1 MDNVER
7 ILSFID
13 ENNNE
18 PEEQEEQPE
27 TKQEMKQQTEQTQQE
42 QQPEAQ
48 PETQTNINES
58 TGEYTNINNT
68 NANYDYTR
76 DDKQYK
82 SMLRK
87 LNNNIKKSRYPCV
100 IEIGGEGNANM
111 MFNNESELKTYL
123 NNLKDERRKFIK
135 ESKQKEIN
143 EYVSKNKK
151 SLKRINAKEYIKN
164 DDELFSDS
172 EEALTD
178 ARNAVRQRKIYK
190 KGPLK
195 AIQHEEEIIEVPRTS
210 KKDRKTLIK
219 NIKKNPEQ
227 LKELVRTKDNNE
239 FDNKTEEILRDNEE
253 MQQIYNIHHNNPF
266 NKDITWTRDSF
277 LKAMDD
283 MIYEHEQKK
292 QEAKDAKRS
301 EEAKKRLKEDTE
313 IRRARQ
319 TNNLYNDYIIS
330 SGINPDLMKRY

>member
-13 ENNNE
+13 ENNDK
-18 PEEQEEQPE
+18 PEEAEANTTTQQEQTE
-27 TKQEMKQQTEQTQQE
+27 TKQEQEQTDNI
-42 QQPEAQ
+42 
-48 PETQTNINES
+48 PETQQQTNINES
-58 TGEYTNINNT
+58 TGEYTNTNNT

-164 DDELFSDS
+164 DDELLSDS
-172 EEALTD
+172 EE
-178 ARNAVRQRKIYK
+178 QRKIYK

-227 LKELVRTKDNNE
+227 LKELVKTKDNNE

-253 MQQIYNIHHNNPF
+253 MQNIYNIHHNNPF
-266 NKDITWTRDSF
+266 NKDITWTRESF

-283 MIYEHEQKK
+283 MINEHEQHQRMQNEVKKK
-292 QEAKDAKRS
+292 QDVKQ
-301 EEAKKRLKEDTE
+301 RLREDNE
-313 IRRARQ
+313 IRRPRQ
-319 TNNLYNDYIIS
+319 TSNLYNNYVIS
-330 SGINPDLMKRY
+330 SGINPDLIKRY

>member
-27 TKQEMKQQTEQTQQE
+27 TKQGTKQQTEQTQQE

-164 DDELFSDS
+164 DDEILSDS
-172 EEALTD
+172 EEQK
-178 ARNAVRQRKIYK
+178 RIYK

-253 MQQIYNIHHNNPF
+253 MQNIYNIHHNNPF

-292 QEAKDAKRS
+292 QEAK
-301 EEAKKRLKEDTE
+301 KRLREDTE
-313 IRRARQ
+313 IRRVRQ
-319 TNNLYNDYIIS
+319 TNNLYKDYVIS

>member
-18 PEEQEEQPE
+18 PEEQEE
-27 TKQEMKQQTEQTQQE
+27 TTTQQTEQTQQE
-42 QQPEAQ
+42 QPTE
-48 PETQTNINES
+48 QTNSTEKMLERSEINES

-123 NNLKDERRKFIK
+123 NNLKDERRKYIK

-164 DDELFSDS
+164 DDEILSDS
-172 EEALTD
+172 EE
-178 ARNAVRQRKIYK
+178 QRKIYK

-253 MQQIYNIHHNNPF
+253 MQNIYNIHHNNPF

-292 QEAKDAKRS
+292 QEAK
-301 EEAKKRLKEDTE
+301 KRLREDTE
-313 IRRARQ
+313 IRRQRQ
-319 TNNLYNDYIIS
+319 TNNLYKDYVIS

>member
-13 ENNNE
+13 ESNNE
-18 PEEQEEQPE
+18 PEEQEKQTDNTQTE
-27 TKQEMKQQTEQTQQE
+27 TKQDNTTEQAPNDVERSE
-42 QQPEAQ
+42 QQN
-48 PETQTNINES
+48 NINES

-123 NNLKDERRKFIK
+123 NNLKDERRKIIK

-143 EYVSKNKK
+143 EYVNKNKK

-164 DDELFSDS
+164 DDEILSDS
-172 EEALTD
+172 EET
-178 ARNAVRQRKIYK
+178 RKIYK

-227 LKELVRTKDNNE
+227 LKELVKTKDNNE

-253 MQQIYNIHHNNPF
+253 MQNIYNIHHNNPF
-266 NKDITWTRDSF
+266 NKDITWTRESF

-292 QEAKDAKRS
+292 Q
-301 EEAKKRLKEDTE
+301 EAKKRLKEDTE

-319 TNNLYNDYIIS
+319 TNNLYNNYVIT
-330 SGINPDLMKRY
+330 SGINPDLIKRY

>member
-1 MDNVER
+1 MNAIDR

-13 ENNNE
+13 NDNNIEEE
-18 PEEQEEQPE
+18 PETQPE
-27 TKQEMKQQTEQTQQE
+27 QQTEQQPEQPTT
-42 QQPEAQ
+42 QQPEQ
-48 PETQTNINES
+48 PTETQQNNINES
-58 TGEYTNINNT
+58 TGELNEVNINNT

-87 LNNNIKKSRYPCV
+87 LNNNIKKSRYPCI
-100 IEIGGEGNANM
+100 IEIGGDGNANM

-123 NNLKDERRKFIK
+123 NNLKDERRKYIK

-143 EYVSKNKK
+143 EYVNKNKK

-164 DDELFSDS
+164 DDELLSDS
-172 EEALTD
+172 EE
-178 ARNAVRQRKIYK
+178 QRKIYK

-227 LKELVRTKDNNE
+227 LKELVKTKDNNE

-253 MQQIYNIHHNNPF
+253 MQNIYNIHHNNPF

-292 QEAKDAKRS
+292 QEAK
-301 EEAKKRLKEDTE
+301 KRLRDDNE
-313 IRRARQ
+313 IRRTRQ
-319 TNNLYNDYIIS
+319 TNNLYNDYVIS
-330 SGINPDLMKRY
+330 SGINPDLIKRY

>member
-13 ENNNE
+13 ENNNDTEE
-18 PEEQEEQPE
+18 PEEQQQKQTTQQTDNTTTQQTDNTTE
-27 TKQEMKQQTEQTQQE
+27 TK
-42 QQPEAQ
+42 
-48 PETQTNINES
+48 PETQQQNNINES

-87 LNNNIKKSRYPCV
+87 LNNNIKKSRYPCI
-100 IEIGGEGNANM
+100 IEIGGDGNANM

-123 NNLKDERRKFIK
+123 NNLKDERRKYIK

-164 DDELFSDS
+164 DDELLSDS
-172 EEALTD
+172 EE
-178 ARNAVRQRKIYK
+178 QRKIYK

-227 LKELVRTKDNNE
+227 LKELVKTKDNNE
-239 FDNKTEEILRDNEE
+239 FDNLTEEILRDNEE
-253 MQQIYNIHHNNPF
+253 MQNIYNIHHNNPF

-292 QEAKDAKRS
+292 QEAK
-301 EEAKKRLKEDTE
+301 KRLREDTE

-319 TNNLYNDYIIS
+319 TNNLYNDYVIS

>member
-18 PEEQEEQPE
+18 PEEQEETTTEAPTDARNE
-27 TKQEMKQQTEQTQQE
+27 VRQQTDNTTQQ
-42 QQPEAQ
+42 
-48 PETQTNINES
+48 QTNINESNNINES

-164 DDELFSDS
+164 DDEILSDS
-172 EEALTD
+172 EEQK
-178 ARNAVRQRKIYK
+178 RIYK

-227 LKELVRTKDNNE
+227 LKELVKTKDNNE

-253 MQQIYNIHHNNPF
+253 MQNIYNIHHNNPF
-266 NKDITWTRDSF
+266 NKDITWTRESF

-292 QEAKDAKRS
+292 QEAK
-301 EEAKKRLKEDTE
+301 KRLREDTE

-319 TNNLYNDYIIS
+319 TNNLYKDYVIS

>member
-1 MDNVER
+1 
-7 ILSFID
+7 
-13 ENNNE
+13 
-18 PEEQEEQPE
+18 
-27 TKQEMKQQTEQTQQE
+27 
-42 QQPEAQ
+42 
-48 PETQTNINES
+48 
-58 TGEYTNINNT
+58 
-68 NANYDYTR
+68 
-76 DDKQYK
+76 
-82 SMLRK
+82 
-87 LNNNIKKSRYPCV
+87 
-100 IEIGGEGNANM
+100 

-143 EYVSKNKK
+143 EYVNKNKK

-164 DDELFSDS
+164 DDELLSDS
-172 EEALTD
+172 EE
-178 ARNAVRQRKIYK
+178 QRKIYK

-253 MQQIYNIHHNNPF
+253 MRNIYNIHHNNPF
-266 NKDITWTRDSF
+266 NKDITWTRESF

-283 MIYEHEQKK
+283 MIYDHEQKK
-292 QEAKDAKRS
+292 QD
-301 EEAKKRLKEDTE
+301 AKKRLREDTE

-319 TNNLYNDYIIS
+319 TNNLYKDYVIS

>member
-18 PEEQEEQPE
+18 PEEQEETTTQQPE
-27 TKQEMKQQTEQTQQE
+27 QPTEQTVE
-42 QQPEAQ
+42 QQQ
-48 PETQTNINES
+48 NNSTNGCLKRSEINESNNVNES
-58 TGEYTNINNT
+58 TGEYTNVNNST
-68 NANYDYTR
+68 ANYDYTR

-164 DDELFSDS
+164 DDEILSDS
-172 EEALTD
+172 ED
-178 ARNAVRQRKIYK
+178 QRKIYK

-195 AIQHEEEIIEVPRTS
+195 AIQHEEEFIEVPRTS

-227 LKELVRTKDNNE
+227 LKELVKTKDNNE

-253 MQQIYNIHHNNPF
+253 MQNIYNIHHNNPF

-292 QEAKDAKRS
+292 QDTKQ
-301 EEAKKRLKEDTE
+301 RLRDDTE
-313 IRRARQ
+313 IRRPRQ
-319 TNNLYNDYIIS
+319 TNNLYNDYVIS

>member
-1 MDNVER
+1 MDAVDR

-13 ENNNE
+13 NDNETEEPAPEQAPEPLPEPLPEQLPQQLPEQLPQQAPEQHMNN
-18 PEEQEEQPE
+18 
-27 TKQEMKQQTEQTQQE
+27 
-42 QQPEAQ
+42 
-48 PETQTNINES
+48 S
-58 TGEYTNINNT
+58 T
-68 NANYDYTR
+68 NYDYTR
-76 DDKQYK
+76 DEKQYK

-111 MFNNESELKTYL
+111 MFSDETEIKTYL
-123 NNLKDERRKFIK
+123 NNLKDERRKVIK
-135 ESKQKEIN
+135 EAKQKEIN
-143 EYVSKNKK
+143 EYVNKNKK
-151 SLKRINAKEYIKN
+151 SLKRINTKEYIKN
-164 DDELFSDS
+164 DDEMLSDS
-172 EEALTD
+172 EE
-178 ARNAVRQRKIYK
+178 QRKIYK

-195 AIQHEEEIIEVPRTS
+195 AIQHEEEYIEVPRTS

-239 FDNKTEEILRDNEE
+239 FEIKTEEILRDNEE
-253 MQQIYNIHHNNPF
+253 MKNIYNIHHNNPF
-266 NKDITWTRDSF
+266 NKDITWTRESF

-292 QEAKDAKRS
+292 QEAK
-301 EEAKKRLKEDTE
+301 KRLREDTE
-313 IRRARQ
+313 IRRVRQ
-319 TNNLYNDYIIS
+319 NNNIYNNYLIS

>member
-18 PEEQEEQPE
+18 PEEQEEQP
-27 TKQEMKQQTEQTQQE
+27 TQQPTQQANNTTDNITTEQPAE
-42 QQPEAQ
+42 QQ
-48 PETQTNINES
+48 QTNINES
-58 TGEYTNINNT
+58 TGEYTNINNS

-87 LNNNIKKSRYPCV
+87 LNNNIKKSRYPCI

-143 EYVSKNKK
+143 EYVNKNKK

-164 DDELFSDS
+164 DDELLSDS
-172 EEALTD
+172 EE
-178 ARNAVRQRKIYK
+178 QRKIYK

-253 MQQIYNIHHNNPF
+253 MQNIYNIHHNNPF

-292 QEAKDAKRS
+292 QEAKQ
-301 EEAKKRLKEDTE
+301 RLREDTE

-319 TNNLYNDYIIS
+319 TNNLYNDYVIS

>member
-13 ENNNE
+13 ENNNDTEE
-18 PEEQEEQPE
+18 PEEQQQKQTTQQTDNTTTQQTDNTTE
-27 TKQEMKQQTEQTQQE
+27 TK
-42 QQPEAQ
+42 
-48 PETQTNINES
+48 PETQQQNNINES

-87 LNNNIKKSRYPCV
+87 LNNNIKKSRYPCI
-100 IEIGGEGNANM
+100 IEIGGDGNANM

-123 NNLKDERRKFIK
+123 NNLKDERRKYIK

-143 EYVSKNKK
+143 EYVNKNKK

-164 DDELFSDS
+164 DDELLSDS
-172 EEALTD
+172 EE
-178 ARNAVRQRKIYK
+178 QRKIYK

-227 LKELVRTKDNNE
+227 LKELVKTKDNNE
-239 FDNKTEEILRDNEE
+239 FDNLTEEILRDNEE
-253 MQQIYNIHHNNPF
+253 MQNIYNIHHNNPF

-292 QEAKDAKRS
+292 QEAK
-301 EEAKKRLKEDTE
+301 KRLKEDTE

-319 TNNLYNDYIIS
+319 TNNLYNDYVIS

>member
-13 ENNNE
+13 ESNNDTE
-18 PEEQEEQPE
+18 EAEEQQQKQTTQQTDNTTTQQTDNTTE
-27 TKQEMKQQTEQTQQE
+27 TK
-42 QQPEAQ
+42 
-48 PETQTNINES
+48 PETQQQNNINES

-87 LNNNIKKSRYPCV
+87 LNNNIKKSRYPCI
-100 IEIGGEGNANM
+100 IEIGGDGNANM

-164 DDELFSDS
+164 DDELLSDS
-172 EEALTD
+172 EE
-178 ARNAVRQRKIYK
+178 QRKIYK

-227 LKELVRTKDNNE
+227 LKELVKTKDNNE
-239 FDNKTEEILRDNEE
+239 FDNLTEEILRDNEE
-253 MQQIYNIHHNNPF
+253 MQNIYNIHHNNPF

-292 QEAKDAKRS
+292 QEAK
-301 EEAKKRLKEDTE
+301 KRLKEDTE

-319 TNNLYNDYIIS
+319 TNNLYNDYVIS
-330 SGINPDLMKRY
+330 SGINPDLIKRY

>member
-18 PEEQEEQPE
+18 PEEQEEQQ
-27 TKQEMKQQTEQTQQE
+27 TTEQAPTDARNEVRQQE
-42 QQPEAQ
+42 Q
-48 PETQTNINES
+48 PETQPNINTSNNSTNGCLKRSEINES
-58 TGEYTNINNT
+58 TGEYTNVNNT

-100 IEIGGEGNANM
+100 IEIGGDGNANM

-164 DDELFSDS
+164 DDEILSDS
-172 EEALTD
+172 EE
-178 ARNAVRQRKIYK
+178 QRKIYK

-195 AIQHEEEIIEVPRTS
+195 AIQHEEEFIEVPRTS

-239 FDNKTEEILRDNEE
+239 FDNKTEEILRNNEE
-253 MQQIYNIHHNNPF
+253 MQNIYNIHHNNPF

-292 QEAKDAKRS
+292 QEAK
-301 EEAKKRLKEDTE
+301 KRLQEDTE

-319 TNNLYNDYIIS
+319 TSNLYNDYVIS

>member
-1 MDNVER
+1 MDAVDR

-13 ENNNE
+13 NDNETEEPAPEQAPEPLPEPLPEQLPQQLPEQLPQQAPEQHMNN
-18 PEEQEEQPE
+18 
-27 TKQEMKQQTEQTQQE
+27 
-42 QQPEAQ
+42 
-48 PETQTNINES
+48 S
-58 TGEYTNINNT
+58 T
-68 NANYDYTR
+68 NYDYTR
-76 DDKQYK
+76 DEKQYK

-111 MFNNESELKTYL
+111 MFSDETEIKTYL
-123 NNLKDERRKFIK
+123 NNLKDERRKVIK
-135 ESKQKEIN
+135 EAKQKEIN
-143 EYVSKNKK
+143 EYVNKNKK
-151 SLKRINAKEYIKN
+151 SLKRINTKEYIKN
-164 DDELFSDS
+164 DDEMLSDS
-172 EEALTD
+172 EE
-178 ARNAVRQRKIYK
+178 QRKIYK

-195 AIQHEEEIIEVPRTS
+195 AIQHEEEYIEVPRTS

-239 FDNKTEEILRDNEE
+239 FEIKTEEILRDNEE
-253 MQQIYNIHHNNPF
+253 MKNIYNIHHNNPF
-266 NKDITWTRDSF
+266 NKDITWTRESF

-292 QEAKDAKRS
+292 QEAK
-301 EEAKKRLKEDTE
+301 KRLREDTE
-313 IRRARQ
+313 IRRVRQ
-319 TNNLYNDYIIS
+319 NNNIYNNYMIS

>member
-1 MDNVER
+1 MDNVDR

-18 PEEQEEQPE
+18 PEEQEEQQP
-27 TKQEMKQQTEQTQQE
+27 TQQTDNTTTQPEQTPTQQ
-42 QQPEAQ
+42 QD
-48 PETQTNINES
+48 NINES
-58 TGEYTNINNT
+58 TGEYTNVNNS

-123 NNLKDERRKFIK
+123 NNLKDERRKYIK

-164 DDELFSDS
+164 DDEILSDS
-172 EEALTD
+172 EE
-178 ARNAVRQRKIYK
+178 QRKIYK

-227 LKELVRTKDNNE
+227 LKELVKTKDNNE

-253 MQQIYNIHHNNPF
+253 MQNIYNIHHNNPF
-266 NKDITWTRDSF
+266 NKDITWTRESF

-292 QEAKDAKRS
+292 QAPKDAKRS
-301 EEAKKRLKEDTE
+301 EEAKKRLREDTE

-319 TNNLYNDYIIS
+319 TNNLYNDYVIS

>member
-18 PEEQEEQPE
+18 PEEQEE
-27 TKQEMKQQTEQTQQE
+27 TTTQQQNNTTTEQPTEQPAE
-42 QQPEAQ
+42 QQQ
-48 PETQTNINES
+48 NNSTNGCLKRSEINES
-58 TGEYTNINNT
+58 TGEYTNINNS

-100 IEIGGEGNANM
+100 IEIGGDGNANM

-164 DDELFSDS
+164 DDEILSDS
-172 EEALTD
+172 EE
-178 ARNAVRQRKIYK
+178 QRKIYK

-253 MQQIYNIHHNNPF
+253 MQNIYNIHHNNPF

-292 QEAKDAKRS
+292 QEAK
-301 EEAKKRLKEDTE
+301 KRLKEDTE

-319 TNNLYNDYIIS
+319 TNNLYKDYVIS

>member
-1 MDNVER
+1 MDNVDR

-13 ENNNE
+13 ESNNE
-18 PEEQEEQPE
+18 PEEQVETE
-27 TKQEMKQQTEQTQQE
+27 TKQEQQAEQQAE
-42 QQPEAQ
+42 QQPKQ
-48 PETQTNINES
+48 QQNNVNES
-58 TGEYTNINNT
+58 TGEYTNSTNGCLNGVNINNT

-164 DDELFSDS
+164 DDEILSDS
-172 EEALTD
+172 EET
-178 ARNAVRQRKIYK
+178 RKIYK

-227 LKELVRTKDNNE
+227 LKELVKTKDNNE

-253 MQQIYNIHHNNPF
+253 MQNIYNIHHNNPF
-266 NKDITWTRDSF
+266 NKDITWTRESF

-283 MIYEHEQKK
+283 MINEHEQKK
-292 QEAKDAKRS
+292 QDAK
-301 EEAKKRLKEDTE
+301 KKLREDNE
-313 IRRARQ
+313 IRRPRQ
-319 TNNLYNDYIIS
+319 TNNLYNNYVIS
-330 SGINPDLMKRY
+330 SGINPDLIKRY

>member
-27 TKQEMKQQTEQTQQE
+27 APTDARNEVRQQTEQQTDNTTQQ
-42 QQPEAQ
+42 
-48 PETQTNINES
+48 QTNINESNNINES
-58 TGEYTNINNT
+58 TGEYTNVNNS

-100 IEIGGEGNANM
+100 IEIGGDGNANM

-164 DDELFSDS
+164 DDEILSDS
-172 EEALTD
+172 EE
-178 ARNAVRQRKIYK
+178 QRKIYK

-253 MQQIYNIHHNNPF
+253 MQNIYNIHHNNPF
-266 NKDITWTRDSF
+266 NKDITWTRESF

-283 MIYEHEQKK
+283 MINEHEQKK
-292 QEAKDAKRS
+292 QDS
-301 EEAKKRLKEDTE
+301 KKRLREDTE

-319 TNNLYNDYIIS
+319 TNNLYKDYVIS

>member
-1 MDNVER
+1 MDAVDR

-13 ENNNE
+13 NE
-18 PEEQEEQPE
+18 TEEGEAPEQPPAPTDARNE
-27 TKQEMKQQTEQTQQE
+27 VREQPPEQPPE
-42 QQPEAQ
+42 QQPTQ
-48 PETQTNINES
+48 GETPQETLQINDS
-58 TGEYTNINNT
+58 NNNT
-68 NANYDYTR
+68 NYDYTR
-76 DDKQYK
+76 DEKQYK

-111 MFNNESELKTYL
+111 MFSNESEIKAYL
-123 NNLKDERRKFIK
+123 NNLKEERRKVIK
-135 ESKQKEIN
+135 EAKQKEIN
-143 EYVSKNKK
+143 EYVNKNKK
-151 SLKRINAKEYIKN
+151 SLKRFNTKEYIKN

-172 EEALTD
+172 EE
-178 ARNAVRQRKIYK
+178 QRKIYK

-195 AIQHEEEIIEVPRTS
+195 AIQHEEDIIEVPRTS

-227 LKELVRTKDNNE
+227 LKELVKTKDNNE
-239 FDNKTEEILRDNEE
+239 FDIKTEEILRDNEE
-253 MQQIYNIHHNNPF
+253 MQNLYNIHHNNPF
-266 NKDITWTRDSF
+266 NKDITWTRESF

-292 QEAKDAKRS
+292 QEAK
-301 EEAKKRLKEDTE
+301 KRLREDTE
-313 IRRARQ
+313 IRRTRQ
-319 TNNLYNDYIIS
+319 NNNIYNNYVIS

>member
-18 PEEQEEQPE
+18 PEEQEEQVKTATTQEPE
-27 TKQEMKQQTEQTQQE
+27 QQQE
-42 QQPEAQ
+42 QQQ
-48 PETQTNINES
+48 DNTTKQQQTNINES
-58 TGEYTNINNT
+58 TGE
-68 NANYDYTR
+68 YTR

-172 EEALTD
+172 EEASTD

-253 MQQIYNIHHNNPF
+253 MQNIYNIHHNNPF

-292 QEAKDAKRS
+292 QEAK
-301 EEAKKRLKEDTE
+301 KRLREDTE

>member
-1 MDNVER
+1 MNAIDR

-13 ENNNE
+13 NDNE
-18 PEEQEEQPE
+18 PE
-27 TKQEMKQQTEQTQQE
+27 QQAPTDARNEVIPE
-42 QQPEAQ
+42 QQQRENITEAQ
-48 PETQTNINES
+48 QQITNDSN
-58 TGEYTNINNT
+58 

-100 IEIGGEGNANM
+100 IEIGGDGNANM

-172 EEALTD
+172 EEASTD
-178 ARNAVRQRKIYK
+178 ARNVVRQRKIYK

-253 MQQIYNIHHNNPF
+253 MQNIYNIHHNNPF

-283 MIYEHEQKK
+283 MINEHEQKK
-292 QEAKDAKRS
+292 QET
-301 EEAKKRLKEDTE
+301 KKRLREDTE

>member
-1 MDNVER
+1 MDNVDR

-18 PEEQEEQPE
+18 PEEQEEQQPTQASTDARNE
-27 TKQEMKQQTEQTQQE
+27 VRQEQQQE
-42 QQPEAQ
+42 QQKEQ
-48 PETQTNINES
+48 QEQQQDNTTNINES
-58 TGEYTNINNT
+58 TGEYTNINNS

-87 LNNNIKKSRYPCV
+87 LNNNIKKSRYPCI

-123 NNLKDERRKFIK
+123 NNLKDERRKYIK

-164 DDELFSDS
+164 DDEILSDS
-172 EEALTD
+172 EET
-178 ARNAVRQRKIYK
+178 RKIYK

-227 LKELVRTKDNNE
+227 LKELVKTKDNNE

-253 MQQIYNIHHNNPF
+253 MQNIYNIHHNNPF
-266 NKDITWTRDSF
+266 NKDITWTRESF
-277 LKAMDD
+277 LKAMDE
-283 MIYEHEQKK
+283 MINEHEQKK
-292 QEAKDAKRS
+292 ED
-301 EEAKKRLKEDTE
+301 AKKRLREDNE
-313 IRRARQ
+313 IRRPRQ
-319 TNNLYNDYIIS
+319 TSNLYNNYVIS
-330 SGINPDLMKRY
+330 SGINPDLIKRY

>member
-13 ENNNE
+13 ESNNE
-18 PEEQEEQPE
+18 PEEQEKQTDNTQTE
-27 TKQEMKQQTEQTQQE
+27 TKQDNTTEQAPNDVERRE
-42 QQPEAQ
+42 QQN
-48 PETQTNINES
+48 NINES

-123 NNLKDERRKFIK
+123 NNLKDERRKIIK

-143 EYVSKNKK
+143 EYVNKNKK

-164 DDELFSDS
+164 DDEILSDS
-172 EEALTD
+172 EET
-178 ARNAVRQRKIYK
+178 RKIYK

-227 LKELVRTKDNNE
+227 LKELVKTKDNNE

-253 MQQIYNIHHNNPF
+253 MQNIYNIHHNNPF
-266 NKDITWTRDSF
+266 NKDITWTRESF

-292 QEAKDAKRS
+292 Q
-301 EEAKKRLKEDTE
+301 EAKKRLKEDTE

-319 TNNLYNDYIIS
+319 TNNLYNNYVIT
-330 SGINPDLMKRY
+330 SGINPDLIKRY

>member
-18 PEEQEEQPE
+18 PEEQQDNTTDNTTTNATE
-27 TKQEMKQQTEQTQQE
+27 KQQDNTTEQ
-42 QQPEAQ
+42 
-48 PETQTNINES
+48 QTDINTSNNVNES

-123 NNLKDERRKFIK
+123 NNLKDERRKIIK

-143 EYVSKNKK
+143 EYVNKNKK

-164 DDELFSDS
+164 DDEILSDS
-172 EEALTD
+172 EET
-178 ARNAVRQRKIYK
+178 RKIYK

-227 LKELVRTKDNNE
+227 LKELVKTKDNNE

-253 MQQIYNIHHNNPF
+253 MQNIYNIHHNNPF
-266 NKDITWTRDSF
+266 NKDITWTRESF

-283 MIYEHEQKK
+283 MINEHEQKK
-292 QEAKDAKRS
+292 QEAKQ
-301 EEAKKRLKEDTE
+301 RLKEDNE
-313 IRRARQ
+313 IRRPRQ
-319 TNNLYNDYIIS
+319 TNSLYNNYVSS
-330 SGINPDLMKRY
+330 SGINPDLIKRY